1 MDFAA
6 VPTAYVG
13 AVPTAIYVGAV
24 PTAIY
29 IGAVPTAI
37 YIGAV
42 PTAMYVGAVPIAYIQ
57 YILVALHWCILAYT
71 LSIYV
76 QPFFLSR
83 GVESKAAMTSF
94 VRQLQATDKFLGQI
108 SLLSTSSDV
117 QKQRVKILIDL
128 VPLRGPWASEAC
140 AFACEA
146 VNSCKHI
153 SDENKEALLKRIC
166 MEVDDTS
173 KLVLQS
179 KPKQDYTNVLHMV
192 PQDVWD
198 VLMDPVMPLEDHVVR
213 ICQLCQSLG
222 LVRPTEKTYSVMT
235 CLVYWVHWKDCMPDG
250 KRKNW
255 FLHQA
260 KPLLKQY
267 LQHFQ
272 DTCPVPPD
280 MQLACLPMH
289 FDELPRAHQALFEKR
304 GKPVQCNDH
313 CKVICLNMPTRV
325 TKRECKL
332 DPKMVKPLTPLPT
345 PMQIQVQ
352 HASALPQPAL
362 PAARAPP
369 LPLDDVKPEVPAL
382 QLSMKSTVEDQLVK
396 EQQALQAAVKE
407 QQALVACM
415 PAARNTKP
423 KSGKAS
429 VFETLANLKL
439 KLESKKDADQQQGQK
454 QPKASSKKSKEIPMA
469 EEKVADKPVK
479 ATKSK
484 ATAKKAKQM
493 KECDQ
498 QKEQRDEK
506 NSDQELK
513 HKSEN
518 ASKVT
523 PKKSPKKQK
532 SPKAAKSPKKT
543 GQPKP
548 LPKWWNCK
556 KELLLRFPDDTAKR
570 YCSRCY
576 HHVVKNEKLKGLVH
590 ELAKL
595 AGQKA
600 HSEARDR
607 WNVLFPPN

>member
-1 MDFAA
+1 
-6 VPTAYVG
+6 
-13 AVPTAIYVGAV
+13 
-24 PTAIY
+24 
-29 IGAVPTAI
+29 
-37 YIGAV
+37 
-42 PTAMYVGAVPIAYIQ
+42 
-57 YILVALHWCILAYT
+57 
-71 LSIYV
+71 
-76 QPFFLSR
+76 
-83 GVESKAAMTSF
+83 MTSF

-117 QKQRVKILIDL
+117 QKQRVKILVDL
-128 VPLRGPWASEAC
+128 VPLRGPWTSEAC

-153 SDENKEALLKRIC
+153 SDESKEALLKRIC

-173 KLVLQS
+173 KLALQS
-179 KPKQDYTNVLHMV
+179 RPKQDYTNVLYMV

-213 ICQLCQSLG
+213 LCQLCQSLG

-280 MQLACLPMH
+280 MQLPCLPMQ

-304 GKPVQCNDH
+304 GKPVQCNEH
-313 CKVICLNMPTRV
+313 CKVTCVNMPTRV

-345 PMQIQVQ
+345 SRPVQVQ
-352 HASALPQPAL
+352 HALALELPQPAL
-362 PAARAPP
+362 PAAPAPP
-369 LPLDDVKPEVPAL
+369 LPLNDVKPEVPAP
-382 QLSMKSTVEDQLVK
+382 QLSLKDMKPTVEDQLVK

-407 QQALVACM
+407 QQALV

-439 KLESKKDADQQQGQK
+439 KLESKKDADQQQSQK
-454 QPKASSKKSKEIPMA
+454 QPKTSSKKSKEIPTA

-498 QKEQRDEK
+498 PKEDLDEK

-513 HKSEN
+513 HKCEN

-532 SPKAAKSPKKT
+532 SPKAAKSSKKT
-543 GQPKP
+543 GQPRP
-548 LPKWWNCK
+548 LPKWWSCK
-556 KELLLRFPDDTAKR
+556 EELLLRFPQDTAKR

-576 HHVVKNEKLKGLVH
+576 HHVVKNEKLKGVVH